1 MGLRGCLHWPARLR
15 MMPVAFTYVST
26 VMKTALALFLTAAAV
41 LYWSS
46 ERLSRPIFDERLV
59 QPPALAL
66 AAAPLEQALTLARTR
81 DGRVLLVTSAS
92 VEGVSAVDLNANLS
106 RAYRDARE
114 AFAHLGFDPLENMV
128 RHSHLMVRVP
138 WGELD
143 TPLAAPA
150 QHIAAGTNY
159 RSHAQEVGHEGEPF
173 LFPKLSAAT
182 PWDAAVVDGARLDYE
197 VELCATPMH
206 DYRPGERVQLGYLL
220 CNDFTDRWL
229 LVRDID
235 LDGPMGLTGFT
246 LGKGGETRMPVGP
259 LLVIPRDEAFFEKLE
274 LSLYVD
280 GQLRQRA
287 GAGDMIWSP
296 SEVLR
301 RALTA
306 CDTAYD
312 LEGETVRL
320 VDCDRIAAGTLLLT
334 GTPGGVM
341 FKPATLWAPWAYLRR
356 GQNVQS
362 FGTYLGAL
370 SNEIVAP

>member
-1 MGLRGCLHWPARLR
+1 
-15 MMPVAFTYVST
+15 
-26 VMKTALALFLTAAAV
+26 MKTALALILTAVAL

-46 ERLSRPIFDERLV
+46 DRLSQPIFDEQLET
-59 QPPALAL
+59 PPADAF
-66 AAAPLEQALTLARTR
+66 AVAPLKQALTLARTR

-92 VEGVSAVDLNANLS
+92 GEGVSAVDLNANLP

-114 AFAHLGFDPLENMV
+114 AFAHLGFGLLENLV

-138 WGELD
+138 WADLD

-159 RSHAQEVGHEGEPF
+159 SSHAQEVGHEGEPF

-182 PWDAAVVDGARLDYE
+182 PWDAAVTDGARLDYE
-197 VELCATPMH
+197 VELCATPMQ
-206 DYRPGERVQLGYLL
+206 DYRPGESVQLGYLL

-235 LDGPMGLTGFT
+235 LDGPMGLTGFA
-246 LGKGGETRMPVGP
+246 LGKGGATRMPVGP
-259 LLVIPRDEAFFEKLE
+259 LLVIPRDEAFFATLE

-287 GAGDMIWSP
+287 SAGDMIWSP
-296 SEVLR
+296 LDVLR
-301 RALTA
+301 RALVD
-306 CDTAYD
+306 CNTAYD
-312 LEGETVRL
+312 LDGEPVRL
-320 VDCDRIAAGTLLLT
+320 VDCDRIAAGTMLLT

-341 FKPATLWAPWAYLRR
+341 FKPATLWAPWAYLRP
-356 GQNVQS
+356 GQTVQS

-370 SNEIVAP
+370 SNEIVTP